1 MKQVALTLVPIVL
14 ASVISMATY
23 NNTLNGSQT
32 AAPEAEGIALNLTA
46 AGDLPGMSKV
56 NLQRNGDSV
65 TGGNLR
71 LTVLPQNA
79 DASSSERGQL
89 AGTISG
95 GTVTLNSEGTLA
107 SASEVQVTIHSGTG
121 EFANVTSG
129 TATLNISASSE
140 NPSQLSGTLVLN
152 F

>member
-1 MKQVALTLVPIVL
+1 MKYIASILVL
-14 ASVISMATY
+14 ASLISLATY
-23 NNTLNGSQT
+23 NDTLNGSQT

-46 AGDLPGMSKV
+46 AGDLPGMTKV
-56 NLQRNGDSV
+56 NLQRNGENV
-65 TGGNLR
+65 TGGSLH

-95 GTVTLNSEGTLA
+95 GTVTLNSAGTIA
-107 SASEVQVTIHSGTG
+107 SASGVQITIQSGTG
-121 EFANVTSG
+121 EFAAVTSG
-129 TATLNISASSE
+129 TATLNITASTE
-140 NPSQLSGTLVLN
+140 NPSQLSGSLVLN

>member
-1 MKQVALTLVPIVL
+1 MKHVALMPMIVAL
-14 ASVISMATY
+14 AFVISVATY
-23 NNTLNGSQT
+23 NDTLNGSQT

-46 AGDLPGMSKV
+46 AGDLPGMTKV
-56 NLQRNGDSV
+56 NLQRNGENI
-65 TGGNLR
+65 TGGSLR

-89 AGTISG
+89 VGTISG

-107 SASEVQVTIHSGTG
+107 SASGVQVTIQSGTG
-121 EFANVTSG
+121 EFASVTSG
-129 TATLNISASSE
+129 TATLSISASTE

>member
-1 MKQVALTLVPIVL
+1 MKHVALILVL
-14 ASVISMATY
+14 ASLISAATY
-23 NNTLNGSQT
+23 NDTLSGSQT

-46 AGDLPGMSKV
+46 AGDLPGMTKV
-56 NLQRNGDSV
+56 NLHRNGENV
-65 TGGNLR
+65 TSGSLR

-89 AGTISG
+89 VGTISG

-107 SASEVQVTIHSGTG
+107 SASGVQVTIQSGTG
-121 EFANVTSG
+121 EFASVTSG
-129 TATLNISASSE
+129 TATLNITASTE
-140 NPSQLSGTLVLN
+140 NPSQLSGALVLN